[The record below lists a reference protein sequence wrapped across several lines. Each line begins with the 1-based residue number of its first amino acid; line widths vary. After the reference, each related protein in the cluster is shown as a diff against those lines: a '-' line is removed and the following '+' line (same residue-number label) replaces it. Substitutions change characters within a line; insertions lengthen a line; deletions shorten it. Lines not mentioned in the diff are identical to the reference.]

1 MSNTWNQKKFNE
13 VVAEIQKKSVTDP
26 EFRARALADAGAAV
40 TEVSGESLPP
50 EAKLRFVNQ
59 LEEVVIVLPPV
70 EGGSELTDQQL
81 ENVSGGVAFIGILIY
96 YTATE
101 C

>member
-13 VVAEIQKKSVTDP
+13 IVAEIQKKSVTDP

-50 EAKLRFVNQ
+50 GAKLRFVTQ
-59 LEEVVIVLPPV
+59 LEEVVIVLPPAAGD
-70 EGGSELTDQQL
+70 ELSEAQL
-81 ENVSGGVAFIGILIY
+81 ESVAGGFGFIGIVIDV
-96 YTATE
+96 TIKE